1 MQLFIFEQTN
11 SKLIVFL
18 RDIRTSMIYYAENRK
33 KMCPMCQFLTE
44 GIETEDDRGKFE
56 KKLNRKIE
64 ELQELRDEE
73 ISGEI

>member
-1 MQLFIFEQTN
+1 MPI
-11 SKLIVFL
+11 SY
-18 RDIRTSMIYYAENRK
+18 R
-33 KMCPMCQFLTE
+33 